1 MPASVPLTK
10 YEDLPCCPQLDTE
23 PICDVL
29 DFRRRLVFPTPV
41 RGPQEQPVKVEV
53 IIHTRFT
60 RCSGPLALG
69 DIAYTTT
76 LLPGEKVRLAT
87 TDRRSRFSFDSES
100 KLSYRSEQISEEQYR
115 LRALRAFMSD
125 ENVVDRGN
133 DNYTEQ
139 GKWDFHG
146 DASGSLG
153 FFSAS
158 ADANAR
164 GSHSASS
171 TRDYMREHRA
181 HAETS
186 DNQSVEATRRAHSI
200 SVGEVSSRT
209 HTQGESED
217 HFESSSREFTNHNQ
231 CHAVTF
237 LFYRINKTET
247 IKFEL
252 VSIERRVLDPAAPM
266 PIPANPFRSI
276 GQVATIPQ
284 EVPGDE
290 RTARHHDEPQH
301 RERSEGAGQALA
313 SLPRA
318 NSGPALREPWVRRQP
333 PPRLGDQT
341 PLADTLRDKALD
353 FVDNELVTQGLLD
366 KVGGVASARPSP
378 RSATSARTSI
388 PTAGVIVKTC
398 LDHCSA
404 CEPELEKKI
413 ELDLQRM
420 DLQNKLSGQTDR
432 AAREVTGI
440 SLLPGRRVG
449 RRQLTDTGVRRHPAR
464 EPSHACVVRCEEFGV
479 PDAPSG

>member
-10 YEDLPCCPQLDTE
+10 FEDIPCCPQLDTQ

-29 DFRRRLVFPTPV
+29 DFRRRLIFPTPV
-41 RGPQEQPVKVEV
+41 RGPQEQPIKVEV
-53 IIHTRFT
+53 VFHTRFT

-69 DIAYTTT
+69 DIAYSTT

-133 DNYTEQ
+133 DNFSEQ

-146 DASGSLG
+146 DASGSIG

-164 GSHSASS
+164 GSHSGSS
-171 TRDYMREHRA
+171 AHDYLREHRA
-181 HAETS
+181 HAEMS
-186 DNQSVEATRRAHSI
+186 DNQSVEATRRAHSVSI
-200 SVGEVSSRT
+200 GEVSSRT

-217 HFESSSREFTNHNQ
+217 HFEASSREFTNHNQ

-252 VSIERRVLDPAAPM
+252 VSIDRRVLDPVTPM
-266 PIPANPFRSI
+266 PIPANPFRPL
-276 GQVATIPQ
+276 GQVATVPQ
-284 EVPGDE
+284 EVPATNLQRVAAID
-290 RTARHHDEPQH
+290 
-301 RERSEGAGQALA
+301 RSIESDRKVQAQALA
-313 SLPRA
+313 ALPRA
-318 NSGPALREPWVRRQP
+318 GNLVGVFAATGFGAAAVG
-333 PPRLGDQT
+333 LGDQT
-341 PLADTLRDKALD
+341 PLADALRNNAAA
-353 FVDNELVTQGLLD
+353 FVDDQLVKQGLLD
-366 KVGGVASARPSP
+366 KVGGVASPQAKTEIGYER
-378 RSATSARTSI
+378 RTSI

-398 LDHCSA
+398 LDTCSA

-413 ELDLQRM
+413 DLELQRL
-420 DLQNKLSGQTDR
+420 DLQNKLLAKQID
-432 AAREVTGI
+432 
-440 SLLPGRRVG
+440 LLEKSQEYRCCPGV
-449 RRQLTDTGVRRHPAR
+449 
-464 EPSHACVVRCEEFGV
+464 EPKTA
-479 PDAPSG
+479 

>member
-1 MPASVPLTK
+1 MATTLTK
-10 YEDLPCCPQLDTE
+10 FKDLPCCPELDTD
-23 PICDVL
+23 PVCDVL

-41 RGPQEQPVKVEV
+41 RGPQEQTLKVEV
-53 IIHTRFT
+53 IFHTRFT

-69 DIAYTTT
+69 DISYTTT

-115 LRALRAFMSD
+115 LRALRALMSD

-133 DNYTEQ
+133 DHYTEQ

-146 DASGSLG
+146 DASGSIG

-171 TRDYMREHRA
+171 ASDYLREHRA
-181 HAETS
+181 HAESS
-186 DNQSVEATRRAHSI
+186 DNQSVEATRRAHSLSI
-200 SVGEVSSRT
+200 GEVSSRS
-209 HTQGESED
+209 HSEGESED

-252 VSIERRVLDPAAPM
+252 VSIERRVLDPATPM
-266 PIPANPFRSI
+266 PVPANPFRPI

-284 EVPGDE
+284 ELPATNAQRLATLD
-290 RTARHHDEPQH
+290 RTIQSDQKV
-301 RERSEGAGQALA
+301 QALA
-313 SLPRA
+313 LAALPGGNTGGLGVA
-318 NSGPALREPWVRRQP
+318 ALNLRVAAA
-333 PPRLGDQT
+333 LGDQT
-341 PLADTLRDKALD
+341 PLDEALRAKALAFVDEQLLKQGLIDKA
-353 FVDNELVTQGLLD
+353 
-366 KVGGVASARPSP
+366 GVVSQKAKTEIGYER
-378 RSATSARTSI
+378 RTSI

-398 LDHCSA
+398 LDTCSA

-413 ELDLQRM
+413 ALELEHL
-420 DLQNKLSGQTDR
+420 DLQNKLLAKQI
-432 AAREVTGI
+432 E
-440 SLLPGRRVG
+440 LLEKSQQYRCCPESSKE
-449 RRQLTDTGVRRHPAR
+449 AS
-464 EPSHACVVRCEEFGV
+464 PS
-479 PDAPSG
+479 DA

>member
-1 MPASVPLTK
+1 MATKLTK
-10 YEDLPCCPQLDTE
+10 YEDLPCCPELDTD
-23 PICDVL
+23 PVCDVL

-41 RGPQEQPVKVEV
+41 RGPQEQPLRVEV
-53 IIHTRFT
+53 IVHTRFT

-100 KLSYRSEQISEEQYR
+100 KLSYRSEQVSEEQYR

-125 ENVVDRGN
+125 ENVVDRGR

-146 DASGSLG
+146 DASGSIG

-171 TRDYMREHRA
+171 ASDYLREHRA
-181 HAETS
+181 HAETA
-186 DNQSVEATRRAHSI
+186 DHQSVEATRRAHSLSI
-200 SVGEVSSRT
+200 GEVSSRT

-217 HFESSSREFTNHNQ
+217 HFEASSREFTNHNQ

-247 IKFEL
+247 IKFEII
-252 VSIERRVLDPAAPM
+252 SIERRVLDPVTPM
-266 PIPANPFRSI
+266 PVPANPFRPL

-284 EVPGDE
+284 EVPATNAQRVATLD
-290 RTARHHDEPQH
+290 
-301 RERSEGAGQALA
+301 RSIQSDQRVQVQALA

-318 NSGPALREPWVRRQP
+318 TGNVGFATLAVLGTAAAA
-333 PPRLGDQT
+333 LGDQA
-341 PLADTLRDKALD
+341 PLDDALRAKALAS
-353 FVDNELVTQGLLD
+353 VDEQLVKQGLLD
-366 KVGGVASARPSP
+366 KVGGVVSP
-378 RSATSARTSI
+378 RVKTDIGYERKTSI

-398 LDHCSA
+398 VDDCSA
-404 CEPELEKKI
+404 CEPQLEKKI
-413 ELDLQRM
+413 ELELQRLE
-420 DLQNKLSGQTDR
+420 LQNKLLARQIELLEKSQDYRCCPEGSTD
-432 AAREVTGI
+432 
-440 SLLPGRRVG
+440 
-449 RRQLTDTGVRRHPAR
+449 
-464 EPSHACVVRCEEFGV
+464 PSEGTQ
-479 PDAPSG
+479 

>member
-1 MPASVPLTK
+1 MPANVPLTK
-10 YEDLPCCPQLDTE
+10 FEDLPCCPQLDTQ

-41 RGPQEQPVKVEV
+41 RGPQEQPIKVEV
-53 IIHTRFT
+53 VIHTRFT

-76 LLPGEKVRLAT
+76 LLPGEQVRLAT

-115 LRALRAFMSD
+115 LRSLRAFMSD

-133 DNYTEQ
+133 DNFSEQ

-146 DASGSLG
+146 DASGSIG
-153 FFSAS
+153 FFSAG

-171 TRDYMREHRA
+171 AHDYLREHRA
-181 HAETS
+181 HAEMS
-186 DNQSVEATRRAHSI
+186 DNQSVEATRRAHSVSI
-200 SVGEVSSRT
+200 GEVSSRS

-217 HFESSSREFTNHNQ
+217 HFEASSREFTNHNQ

-252 VSIERRVLDPAAPM
+252 VGIERRVLDPATPM
-266 PIPANPFRSI
+266 PIPANPFRPL
-276 GQVATIPQ
+276 GQMATVPQ
-284 EVPGDE
+284 EVPATNLQRVAAID
-290 RTARHHDEPQH
+290 
-301 RERSEGAGQALA
+301 RSIESDRKVQAQAVA

-318 NSGPALREPWVRRQP
+318 ANVAGLFVVPGFGTAAAG
-333 PPRLGDQT
+333 LGDQT
-341 PLADTLRDKALD
+341 PLADTLRDKAAA
-353 FVDNELVTQGLLD
+353 FVDEQLVKQGLLD
-366 KVGGVASARPSP
+366 KVGGVASPQAKTEIGYER
-378 RSATSARTSI
+378 RTSI

-398 LDHCSA
+398 MDNCSA

-413 ELDLQRM
+413 DLELQRL
-420 DLQNKLSGQTDR
+420 DLQNKLLAKQI
-432 AAREVTGI
+432 E
-440 SLLPGRRVG
+440 LLEKSQEYRCC
-449 RRQLTDTGVRRHPAR
+449 PAG
-464 EPSHACVVRCEEFGV
+464 ES
-479 PDAPSG
+479 DDDN

>member
-1 MPASVPLTK
+1 MATKLTK
-10 YEDLPCCPQLDTE
+10 FEDLPCCPELDTD

-29 DFRRRLVFPTPV
+29 DFRRRLVFPTSV
-41 RGPQEQPVKVEV
+41 RGPQQQALKVEV
-53 IIHTRFT
+53 IFHTRFT

-115 LRALRAFMSD
+115 LRSLRALMSD
-125 ENVVDRGN
+125 ENVVDRGR

-146 DASGSLG
+146 DASGSIG

-171 TRDYMREHRA
+171 ASDYLREHRA
-181 HAETS
+181 HAEMA
-186 DNQSVEATRRAHSI
+186 DNQSVESTRRAHSVSI
-200 SVGEVSSRT
+200 GEVSSRT

-217 HFESSSREFTNHNQ
+217 HFEASSREFTNHNQ

-252 VSIERRVLDPAAPM
+252 VAIERRVLDPVTPM
-266 PIPANPFRSI
+266 PIPANPFRPV

-284 EVPGDE
+284 EVPATNTQRVATLD
-290 RTARHHDEPQH
+290 
-301 RERSEGAGQALA
+301 RSIASDQKVQVQALTP
-313 SLPRA
+313 LPRTNFGVA
-318 NSGPALREPWVRRQP
+318 FTALAVVGAAGAA
-333 PPRLGDQT
+333 LGDQT
-341 PLADTLRDKALD
+341 PLDDASRAKALT
-353 FVDNELVTQGLLD
+353 FVDDQLVKQGLLD
-366 KVGGVASARPSP
+366 KVGGVANPKVVAEIGYERK
-378 RSATSARTSI
+378 TSI

-398 LDHCSA
+398 LDDCSA
-404 CEPELEKKI
+404 CEAQLEKKI
-413 ELDLQRM
+413 ELELQHI
-420 DLQNKLSGQTDR
+420 DLQNQLLAKQIELLEKSQEYRCCPAGSTSGGTQ
-432 AAREVTGI
+432 
-440 SLLPGRRVG
+440 
-449 RRQLTDTGVRRHPAR
+449 
-464 EPSHACVVRCEEFGV
+464 
-479 PDAPSG
+479 

>member
-1 MPASVPLTK
+1 MATKLTK
-10 YEDLPCCPQLDTE
+10 FEDLPCCPELDTD

-41 RGPQEQPVKVEV
+41 RGPQQQPLKVEV
-53 IIHTRFT
+53 IFHTRFT

-115 LRALRAFMSD
+115 LRSLRALMSD
-125 ENVVDRGN
+125 ENVVDRGS

-146 DASGSLG
+146 DASGSIG

-171 TRDYMREHRA
+171 ASDYLREHRA
-181 HAETS
+181 HAQMA
-186 DNQSVEATRRAHSI
+186 DNQSVESTRRAHSVSI
-200 SVGEVSSRT
+200 GEVSSRT

-217 HFESSSREFTNHNQ
+217 HFEASSREFTNHNQ

-247 IKFEL
+247 ITFEL
-252 VSIERRVLDPAAPM
+252 VSIERRVLDPVTPM
-266 PIPANPFRSI
+266 PIPANPFRPV

-284 EVPGDE
+284 EVPATNTQRVATLDRSIASDQKVQVQALTPLP
-290 RTARHHDEPQH
+290 RTNVGVALTALTVVGAA
-301 RERSEGAGQALA
+301 GAG
-313 SLPRA
+313 
-318 NSGPALREPWVRRQP
+318 
-333 PPRLGDQT
+333 LGDQT
-341 PLADTLRDKALD
+341 PLDDASRTKALTFAD
-353 FVDNELVTQGLLD
+353 EQLVKQGLLD
-366 KVGGVASARPSP
+366 KVGGVASPKIKEEIGYERK
-378 RSATSARTSI
+378 TSI

-398 LDHCSA
+398 LDDCSA
-404 CEPELEKKI
+404 CEAQLERKI
-413 ELDLQRM
+413 ELELTHL
-420 DLQNKLSGQTDR
+420 DLQNQLLAKQIELLEKSQEYRCCPAGATSGGTQ
-432 AAREVTGI
+432 
-440 SLLPGRRVG
+440 
-449 RRQLTDTGVRRHPAR
+449 
-464 EPSHACVVRCEEFGV
+464 
-479 PDAPSG
+479 

>member
-1 MPASVPLTK
+1 MPRIPLTK
-10 YEDLPCCPQLDTE
+10 YEDLPCCPQLDTD

-53 IIHTRFT
+53 IVHTRFT

-181 HAETS
+181 HAEAS

-209 HTQGESED
+209 HTEGESED

-252 VSIERRVLDPAAPM
+252 V
-266 PIPANPFRSI
+266 
-276 GQVATIPQ
+276 
-284 EVPGDE
+284 
-290 RTARHHDEPQH
+290 
-301 RERSEGAGQALA
+301 
-313 SLPRA
+313 
-318 NSGPALREPWVRRQP
+318 
-333 PPRLGDQT
+333 
-341 PLADTLRDKALD
+341 
-353 FVDNELVTQGLLD
+353 VD
-366 KVGGVASARPSP
+366 
-378 RSATSARTSI
+378 
-388 PTAGVIVKTC
+388 
-398 LDHCSA
+398 
-404 CEPELEKKI
+404 
-413 ELDLQRM
+413 
-420 DLQNKLSGQTDR
+420 
-432 AAREVTGI
+432 
-440 SLLPGRRVG
+440 
-449 RRQLTDTGVRRHPAR
+449 
-464 EPSHACVVRCEEFGV
+464 
-479 PDAPSG
+479 

>member
-1 MPASVPLTK
+1 MPRIPLTK
-10 YEDLPCCPQLDTE
+10 YEDLPCCPQLDTDA
-23 PICDVL
+23 ICDVL

-41 RGPQEQPVKVEV
+41 RGPQEQPVRVEV
-53 IIHTRFT
+53 IVHTRFT

-252 VSIERRVLDPAAPM
+252 VAIERRVLDTAAPM

-284 EVPGDE
+284 EVPATNAQ
-290 RTARHHDEPQH
+290 RVTTLN
-301 RERSEGAGQALA
+301 RSIESDQTVQLQALA
-313 SLPRA
+313 TLPRA
-318 NSGPALREPWVRRQP
+318 NSGPGFANRGIAVSAAAL
-333 PPRLGDQT
+333 LGEQT
-341 PLADTLRDKALD
+341 PLADAVRANALE
-353 FVDNELVTQGLLD
+353 FVDKELVSQGLLD
-366 KVGGVASARPSP
+366 AVGGVASDGAKAEIGYER
-378 RSATSARTSI
+378 RTSI

-398 LDHCSA
+398 LDHCTA

-420 DLQNKLSGQTDR
+420 DLQNKLLAKQI
-432 AAREVTGI
+432 E
-440 SLLPGRRVG
+440 LLEKSQEYRCC
-449 RRQLTDTGVRRHPAR
+449 
-464 EPSHACVVRCEEFGV
+464 PSPVSDG
-479 PDAPSG
+479 D